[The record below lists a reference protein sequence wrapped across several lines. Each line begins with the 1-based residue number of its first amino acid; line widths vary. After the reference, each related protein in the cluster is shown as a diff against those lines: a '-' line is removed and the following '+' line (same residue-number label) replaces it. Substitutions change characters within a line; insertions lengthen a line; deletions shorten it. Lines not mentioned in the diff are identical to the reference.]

1 MLGGAVIGLSGP
13 IADGVRRLMG
23 ADPSRGADR
32 PVGSPAAPSTRAYID
47 SSPPGARVWIDG
59 RELANR
65 TPLEVELM
73 PEVEHRIEVGLDGW
87 STAAQRVVGK
97 LSTQSPRL
105 EFDLDPAATLDI
117 RSSPPGARVWVD
129 GRELEGVTP
138 LVVTDAPAGRAI
150 RVRLVGR
157 NNLPAVRQ
165 VRLQPGESTQLDFE
179 LGREAST
186 E

>member
-1 MLGGAVIGLSGP
+1 MPEKAAGKRILREGAMPKTLSEVQLRRVEELCERLYDTPTDELDQRLEGEGD
-13 IADGVRRLMG
+13 DGSGRDRVRRLLGGTRGRSDLGDSG
-23 ADPSRGADR
+23 A
-32 PVGSPAAPSTRAYID
+32 PAVLDALRRD
-47 SSPPGARVWIDG
+47 D
-59 RELANR
+59 LA
-65 TPLEVELM
+65 
-73 PEVEHRIEVGLDGW
+73 
-87 STAAQRVVGK
+87 A
-97 LSTQSPRL
+97 
-105 EFDLDPAATLDI
+105 
-117 RSSPPGARVWVD
+117 D